1 VDIKDI
7 GIGLYYK
14 VMKVKKLIRFYS
26 KISLIRQIELEISR
40 KYPENKMR
48 CPVHLSIGQESCA
61 VGICENLKKKDN
73 LYSTHRSHAH
83 YIAKGGSL
91 KKMIAEIYGKKDGCC
106 KGRGGS
112 MHLFDDSVGMKCS
125 IPIVGSSI
133 CIAAGNALAMKLK
146 KNNNKNIA
154 VVIFGDGA
162 IEEGIFYETLN
173 FSIIKKLPILFVCEN
188 NLYSIMTHIKERQP
202 KNFIRNI
209 NKLYQIPFVECDGN
223 KIDEVYLK
231 SQNLIKNIRNKKGP
245 GFLLLNTYRYKEH
258 CGPND
263 DLHLGYRSKIEFK
276 KWVKKD
282 PLQYC
287 KKLISKSLK
296 SYENLITRIDK
307 KNKKLCD
314 SAFEFAERSPLPS
327 PTNIKNKVYSQ

>member
-1 VDIKDI
+1 
-7 GIGLYYK
+7 
-14 VMKVKKLIRFYS
+14 MKAKKLISFYS
-26 KISLIRQIELEISR
+26 KISLIRQMELKISE
-40 KYPENKMR
+40 KYSENKMR

-61 VGICENLKKKDN
+61 VGICENLKKTDS

-83 YIAKGGSL
+83 YMAKGGSL
-91 KKMIAEIYGKKDGCC
+91 KKMLAEMYGKKNGCC

-112 MHLFDDSVGMKCS
+112 MHLFDDSVGMKSS

-133 CIAAGNALAMKLK
+133 AIAAGNALALKLK
-146 KNNNKNIA
+146 NKNNKNIA

-188 NLYSIMTHIKERQP
+188 NLYSIMTHINERQP
-202 KNFIRNI
+202 KNFIKNI
-209 NKLYQIPFVECDGN
+209 NKLYEVPFAECNGN

-245 GFLLLNTYRYKEH
+245 GFLLLNTYRHKEH
-258 CGPND
+258 CGPGN
-263 DLHLGYRSKIEFK
+263 DLHLGYRSEIEFK
-276 KWVKKD
+276 NWVKQD

-287 KKLISKSLK
+287 KKLISKSVND
-296 SYENLITRIDK
+296 YEKLISRIDT
-307 KNKKLCD
+307 KNKKLCMN
-314 SAFEFAERSPLPS
+314 AFKFAENSPLPS
-327 PTNIKNKVYSQ
+327 STNIKDKVYSQ

>member
-1 VDIKDI
+1 
-7 GIGLYYK
+7 
-14 VMKVKKLIRFYS
+14 M
-26 KISLIRQIELEISR
+26 
-40 KYPENKMR
+40 
-48 CPVHLSIGQESCA
+48 
-61 VGICENLKKKDN
+61 
-73 LYSTHRSHAH
+73 
-83 YIAKGGSL
+83 
-91 KKMIAEIYGKKDGCC
+91 
-106 KGRGGS
+106 
-112 MHLFDDSVGMKCS
+112 
-125 IPIVGSSI
+125 
-133 CIAAGNALAMKLK
+133 
-146 KNNNKNIA
+146 
-154 VVIFGDGA
+154 IFGDGA

-188 NLYSIMTHIKERQP
+188 NLYSVMTRINERQP

-263 DLHLGYRSKIEFK
+263 DFHLGYRSKIEYN

-287 KKLISKSLK
+287 KKLISKSLN
-296 SYENLITRIDK
+296 SYVNLITRIEK
-307 KNKKLCD
+307 KNKKLYNT
-314 SAFEFAERSPLPS
+314 AFKFAEKSPLPS